1 MLYIVGYVVREEK
14 CSYAL
19 TAIRRQGEIKFLS
32 LDKNSH
38 KSAGNS
44 KDLGLSWKRKGKR
57 IGGEAYVASVATPQ
71 FGEQV
76 AQLPFKQSGAG
87 YSHATLFAALPF
99 LLLFPQPC
107 NPFYTYKTLGKE
119 KHLLRSCNFF
129 SLIFD
134 KN

>member
-44 KDLGLSWKRKGKR
+44 KDLSLSWKRKGKR

-99 LLLFPQPC
+99 LLLSP
-107 NPFYTYKTLGKE
+107 NRVILSIHT
-119 KHLLRSCNFF
+119 KHLEKKNTCSVHATFF
-129 SLIFD
+129 L
-134 KN
+134 